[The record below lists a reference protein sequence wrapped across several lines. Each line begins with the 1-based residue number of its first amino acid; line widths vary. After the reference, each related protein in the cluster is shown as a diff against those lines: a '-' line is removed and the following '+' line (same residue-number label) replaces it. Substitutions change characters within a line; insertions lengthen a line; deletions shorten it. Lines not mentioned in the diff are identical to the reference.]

1 MTEVCPITLDP
12 IVDYVQFGCGHKFSS
27 DSIKRIILT
36 ECESALSGTKHD
48 NNKFNC
54 PMCRKPF
61 LPSFYYNSAT
71 MVIPLPICKDHF
83 GSRALIDEVDVSFAM
98 FVFGCFSDAVK
109 STTLKESNGAI
120 MTLRNVQYL
129 YQMCSHTFTKVSMIA
144 CMNKA
149 DGENMDE
156 TRQCQSAAWEAMK
169 MADKTL
175 LDVESSFSPAGSA
188 ELHSLNN
195 TSEVSAAI
203 FSFVN
208 TMNTLNNRSM
218 ETNDWVYGD
227 TGEYRRPVYQDD
239 VLYLAPDV
247 ITQPDADSS
256 GPSSPR
262 LLMDDGEDAVFFICS
277 KCNALCD
284 SYTESAPALSA
295 SEASTSMCF
304 SCWQSMVNERVDQL
318 EDSEFNLP

>member
-1 MTEVCPITLDP
+1 
-12 IVDYVQFGCGHKFSS
+12 
-27 DSIKRIILT
+27 
-36 ECESALSGTKHD
+36 
-48 NNKFNC
+48 
-54 PMCRKPF
+54 
-61 LPSFYYNSAT
+61 
-71 MVIPLPICKDHF
+71 
-83 GSRALIDEVDVSFAM
+83 
-98 FVFGCFSDAVK
+98 
-109 STTLKESNGAI
+109 
-120 MTLRNVQYL
+120 
-129 YQMCSHTFTKVSMIA
+129 
-144 CMNKA
+144 MNKA

-208 TMNTLNNRSM
+208 TVNTLNSRSM
-218 ETNDWVYGD
+218 EATDWVYGD
-227 TGEYRRPVYQDD
+227 TGEYRRSVY
-239 VLYLAPDV
+239 APDI
-247 ITQPDADSS
+247 ITQPEEPDADSS
-256 GPSSPR
+256 GASTPM
-262 LLMDDGEDAVFFICS
+262 LQMDDGEDAVFFICS

-284 SYTESAPALSA
+284 SYTESAPSASA
-295 SEASTSMCF
+295 SETSTSMCF